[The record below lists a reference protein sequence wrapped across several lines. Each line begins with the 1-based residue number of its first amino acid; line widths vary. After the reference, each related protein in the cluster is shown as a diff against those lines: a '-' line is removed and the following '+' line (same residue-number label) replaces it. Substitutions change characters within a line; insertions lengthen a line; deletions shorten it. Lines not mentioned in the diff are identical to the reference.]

1 MSAGSFTP
9 HSLAEILRDR
19 FLDES
24 SGCLVLSAQ
33 TGEEIRI
40 HLFRGLIDMAL
51 QTGPHL
57 EFLSDL
63 AAKTREGESLPADL
77 KDWPTD
83 LARLADFLGEERKK
97 PEIIKAVR
105 REAIVT
111 IQEAFRLSGGS
122 WHLEENNQAGLFEP
136 DVVRT
141 LEAILRGIGAV
152 ERWAQ
157 VNRVLSSQNRVLVP
171 SSVPLFPIDQ
181 LPLAPEEGYLLS
193 LMDGHA
199 TFSQMGSLFPGSDP
213 DQVTRFVYSA
223 LVIGAVEFKPALD
236 TPFRLEQYALREESK
251 RAREEKEREK
261 IERFYATLSGGTPY
275 QVLGVIDG
283 ASWSE
288 IKQAY
293 EERKTSYQL
302 DNFLPEIRKSYRE
315 ELQIIST
322 GLVEAYLKI
331 QSLRMDEAS
340 EKNRKRGESPE
351 INLEDMQGK
360 RLQSTKTSRQEHIA
374 EQDHLAEL
382 YLAKARD
389 AFREADFHNAVE
401 YCTLALKKND
411 DISELHSLL
420 GQALARNPSRRWQI
434 RAESALKRACA
445 LDLWDPHNYQRL
457 GEFYRNQGLEQRA
470 TRCFEKA
477 RTLSQA
483 QGSRGHTRD
492 RA

>member
-1 MSAGSFTP
+1 MSEARFTP

-24 SGCLVLSAQ
+24 SGCLILTAQ

-40 HLFRGLIDMAL
+40 HFFRGLIDMAL

-63 AAKTREGESLPADL
+63 AATARVRAALPAELRDG
-77 KDWPTD
+77 PPGP
-83 LARLADFLGEERKK
+83 ARLAAFLGDDMKR
-97 PEIIKAVR
+97 PEVIKAVR
-105 REAIVT
+105 READVS
-111 IQEAFRLSGGS
+111 IQEAFRLSGGT
-122 WHLEENNQAGLFEP
+122 WHLEKEDTAGLFEP
-136 DVVRT
+136 DVVGT
-141 LEAILRGIGAV
+141 LEAILTGIGAV

-157 VNRVLSSQNRVLVP
+157 VGRTLSSQNRVLVP
-171 SSVPLFPIDQ
+171 SRVPLFPINQ

-193 LMDGHA
+193 LMDGNA
-199 TFSQMGSLFPGSDP
+199 TFSQIGSLFPGSDP

-223 LVIGAVEFKPALD
+223 LVIGAVEFDPALGS
-236 TPFRLEQYALREESK
+236 PFRLEQYTEKEESK
-251 RAREEKEREK
+251 REREAKEREK
-261 IERFYATLSGGTPY
+261 IERFYAMLSGGTPF
-275 QVLGVIDG
+275 QVLGVTDG

-293 EERKTSYQL
+293 DERKTSYQTEQ
-302 DNFLPEIRKSYRE
+302 FLPSIRRSCRE

-331 QSLRMDEAS
+331 QSMRMDEAS
-340 EKNRKRGESPE
+340 EKNRERTESRE
-351 INLEDMQGK
+351 ISLEEMQGK

-382 YLAKARD
+382 YLRKARD
-389 AFREADFHNAVE
+389 AFREADFHNTIE
-401 YCTLALKKND
+401 YCSLALKKND
-411 DISELHSLL
+411 DIAELHSLL
-420 GQALARNPSRRWQI
+420 GQALARNPARRWQV
-434 RAESALKRACA
+434 RAEQSLKRACD
-445 LDLWDPHNYQRL
+445 LDQWNPLNYQRL

-470 TRCFEKA
+470 GRCFEKA
-477 RTLSQA
+477 RTLSQP
-483 QGSRGHTRD
+483 QGNRGPTRD

>member
-1 MSAGSFTP
+1 MSEARFTP

-24 SGCLVLSAQ
+24 NGCLVLTAQ

-63 AAKTREGESLPADL
+63 AAQTRDGRAPPVELQEGPLDP
-77 KDWPTD
+77 
-83 LARLADFLGEERKK
+83 ARLADFLGDEIKR

-105 REAIVT
+105 REAIVS
-111 IQEAFRLSGGS
+111 IQEGFRLSGGT
-122 WHLEENNQAGLFEP
+122 WHLEENDTTGLFEP
-136 DVVRT
+136 DVVGT
-141 LEAILRGIGAV
+141 LEAILRGLGAV

-157 VNRVLSSQNRVLVP
+157 VGRTLSSQDRVLVP
-171 SSVPLFPIDQ
+171 SAIPLFPVDQ

-193 LMDGHA
+193 LMDGNA
-199 TFSQMGSLFPGSDP
+199 TFTQIGSLFPGSDP

-223 LVIGAVEFKPALD
+223 LVIGAVEFDPALNS
-236 TPFRLEQYALREESK
+236 PFRLEQYARKEESERRREE
-251 RAREEKEREK
+251 AERK
-261 IERFYATLSGGTPY
+261 KVGRFYATVSGGTPY
-275 QVLGVIDG
+275 QVLGVTDG

-293 EERKTSYQL
+293 EERKTSYQT
-302 DNFLPEIRKSYRE
+302 DNFLPEIRQSCRE

-340 EKNRKRGESPE
+340 EKNRQRSETRE

-360 RLQSTKTSRQEHIA
+360 RLQSTRTSRQEHIA

-382 YLAKARD
+382 YLGKARD
-389 AFREADFHNAVE
+389 AFREADFHNTVE
-401 YCTLALKKND
+401 YCSLALKKND
-411 DISELHSLL
+411 DIAELHSLL
-420 GQALARNPSRRWQI
+420 GQALARNPARRWQL
-434 RAESALKRACA
+434 RAEVALKRACE
-445 LDLWDPHNYQRL
+445 LDAWNPVNHMRL
-457 GEFYRNQGLEQRA
+457 GEFYKNQGLEQRA
-470 TRCFEKA
+470 ARCFQKA
-477 RTLSQA
+477 RTLSQPH
-483 QGSRGHTRD
+483 GHLDSTRD